1 MWCRVTYRIEVPR
14 GLDVEVNT
22 DNDRVDVRNI
32 DGDVVIDSDNGRVE
46 LTDVSGTIDVHGNN
60 GRIIGRDLSGKVVDV
75 STDNGG
81 IELEFTAPPDR
92 VHANGDNGSIEIA
105 VPQIDEGYSVV
116 ADTDNGGRNLDVND
130 NPESP
135 HTIAVETDN
144 GSITVR
150 YA

>member
-1 MWCRVTYRIEVPR
+1 M
-14 GLDVEVNT
+14 
-22 DNDRVDVRNI
+22 
-32 DGDVVIDSDNGRVE
+32 DNGRVD
-46 LTDVSGTIDVHGNN
+46 LTDVSGTIDVHGDN
-60 GRIIGRDLSGKVVDV
+60 GRIIGRNLSGKVVDI

-92 VHANGDNGSIEIA
+92 VHANGNNGSIEIA

-135 HTIAVETDN
+135 HIIDVQTDN